1 MEMQKEKITVTG
13 PQKIAVAVLAM
24 IFLVAGIAIAGFFG
38 DFSMSPSG
46 AGSYFSQSIE
56 GLPDA
61 KESQVVE
68 LKNGDTYN
76 LTANIV
82 KKNING
88 HEVKMLAYNGM
99 IPGPTIKVPQGAEVT
114 IHMTNNIDVATTLHS
129 HGVRLDNA
137 FDGVPDVTQKAIPP
151 GGSFDYKIKFPDA
164 GVYWYHPHINEPY
177 TQQLGM
183 YGNYIVVPSDP
194 NYWPAVNSEVP
205 VTLSDILI
213 GSDGNPTLFSKAGTD
228 YALMGRFG
236 NVMLT
241 NGSTDYELS
250 VKKGEVVQ
258 FDLNNT
264 ANTRTFN
271 FTIPGAKM
279 KLVGADS
286 GRYESE
292 TFVDSVVLAPSER
305 AIVDVYFPVSGTFP
319 IEHKTPDK
327 TYPLGNVTVAP
338 DRVAQSY
345 ASQFSQLRT
354 NADMVATASALA
366 PYFDKPADKKLT
378 LTVDLGAGMNMGSGG
393 SQMMMSDGTMMS
405 SGSMKMGAS
414 DTDKIEWE
422 DTMGVMST
430 MSDGNNVKWKI
441 VDKAT
446 GKANGD
452 IDWNFKLGDKVKIEI
467 YNDPNSPHP
476 MQHPIHFHGQRF
488 IVLSINGVKNTD
500 LVWKD
505 TVLVQKGDTV
515 DILLD
520 ASNPGTW
527 MAHCHIAEH
536 LSDGMMFMFKV
547 SK

>member
-164 GVYWYHPHINEPY
+164 GVYWYHPHIQEPY

-194 NYWPAVNSEVP
+194 NYWPAVNREIP
-205 VTLSDILI
+205 FTLSDILI
-213 GSDGNPTLFSKAGTD
+213 GSDGNPTPFSKAGTD
-228 YALMGRFG
+228 
-236 NVMLT
+236 
-241 NGSTDYELS
+241 GSLWQRHAHEW
-250 VKKGEVVQ
+250 
-258 FDLNNT
+258 
-264 ANTRTFN
+264 FN
-271 FTIPGAKM
+271 
-279 KLVGADS
+279 
-286 GRYESE
+286 
-292 TFVDSVVLAPSER
+292 
-305 AIVDVYFPVSGTFP
+305 
-319 IEHKTPDK
+319 
-327 TYPLGNVTVAP
+327 
-338 DRVAQSY
+338 
-345 ASQFSQLRT
+345 
-354 NADMVATASALA
+354 
-366 PYFDKPADKKLT
+366 
-378 LTVDLGAGMNMGSGG
+378 
-393 SQMMMSDGTMMS
+393 
-405 SGSMKMGAS
+405 
-414 DTDKIEWE
+414 
-422 DTMGVMST
+422 
-430 MSDGNNVKWKI
+430 
-441 VDKAT
+441 
-446 GKANGD
+446 
-452 IDWNFKLGDKVKIEI
+452 
-467 YNDPNSPHP
+467 
-476 MQHPIHFHGQRF
+476 
-488 IVLSINGVKNTD
+488 
-500 LVWKD
+500 
-505 TVLVQKGDTV
+505 
-515 DILLD
+515 
-520 ASNPGTW
+520 
-527 MAHCHIAEH
+527 
-536 LSDGMMFMFKV
+536 
-547 SK
+547 